1 MISIK
6 GLDKAVVLKALYD
19 FSHVQGMGIFQAIP
33 DYTLEMAQQD
43 IRARNHKGIPLYFD
57 YHYGR
62 VLKVDISG
70 DEFNEYLYDR
80 DCGEGAAARA
90 IDSIRDSNSQR
101 LRVYY

>member
-1 MISIK
+1 MINIK

-19 FSHVQGMGIFQAIP
+19 FSHVQGMGILQAIP

-43 IRARNHKGIPLYFD
+43 IEARNRRRIPLYFD

-70 DEFNEYLYDR
+70 DEFNERLYDR
-80 DCGEGAAARA
+80 DCGEGTAARA
-90 IDSIRDSNSQR
+90 IDSIRDSNS
-101 LRVYY
+101 

>member
-1 MISIK
+1 MINIK

-19 FSHVQGMGIFQAIP
+19 FSHVQGMGILQAIP
-33 DYTLEMAQQD
+33 DYSLEMAQQD
-43 IRARNHKGIPLYFD
+43 IEARNRRRIPLYFD

-70 DEFNEYLYDR
+70 DEFNERLYDR

-90 IDSIRDSNSQR
+90 IDSIRDSNS
-101 LRVYY
+101 